1 MLLELYFENGKS
13 RLPAVLLALVQI
25 FFKHMTD
32 KLSVSCLTILTSR
45 RSQVILSILIKKE
58 ISKQPACFELAF
70 FDINSPN
77 LTILAKK
84 VFKVRGRQFPCFLS
98 PLSGAFLES

>member
-1 MLLELYFENGKS
+1 
-13 RLPAVLLALVQI
+13 
-25 FFKHMTD
+25 MTD
-32 KLSVSCLTILTSR
+32 KLSVSCLTIFTSR
-45 RSQVILSILIKKE
+45 RSEVILSILIKKE

-77 LTILAKK
+77 LTILAKT
-84 VFKVRGRQFPCFLS
+84 VFKVRGRQLSCFLS